1 MDCSPPGSSVHGI
14 LQAIILEWV
23 AILFSSGSSQL
34 RDQTQV
40 SCTAGR
46 FFTIGAT
53 RESQIVKSPRQR
65 ENLESSK
72 IKWLITY
79 RKHCVQFIAHFSVE
93 TGSQKAVGWH
103 IYHFFFFFAIPG
115 GMWDLNSQARNWTC
129 SLQCQGEIFNGL
141 KEKNFTNNSMSSK
154 TIL

>member
-72 IKWLITY
+72 IK
-79 RKHCVQFIAHFSVE
+79 
-93 TGSQKAVGWH
+93 
-103 IYHFFFFFAIPG
+103 
-115 GMWDLNSQARNWTC
+115 
-129 SLQCQGEIFNGL
+129 
-141 KEKNFTNNSMSSK
+141 
-154 TIL
+154 

>member
-1 MDCSPPGSSVHGI
+1 MFVWQNSQVPRGRGESHDCRVHACSDSWRPHGLKPTRLLCPWDFPGKNTGGGCHSLLQGIFPTQGWNLHCRRILCNPMDCRPPGSSVHGI

-23 AILFSSGSSQL
+23 AILFSSGSSRL

-46 FFTIGAT
+46 FFTIRAT

-72 IKWLITY
+72 IK
-79 RKHCVQFIAHFSVE
+79 
-93 TGSQKAVGWH
+93 
-103 IYHFFFFFAIPG
+103 
-115 GMWDLNSQARNWTC
+115 
-129 SLQCQGEIFNGL
+129 
-141 KEKNFTNNSMSSK
+141 
-154 TIL
+154 